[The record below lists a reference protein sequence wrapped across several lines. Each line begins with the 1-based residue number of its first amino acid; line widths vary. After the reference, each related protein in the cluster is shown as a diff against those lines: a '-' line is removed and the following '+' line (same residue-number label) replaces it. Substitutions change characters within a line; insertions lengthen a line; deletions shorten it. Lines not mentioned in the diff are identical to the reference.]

1 MKAVAS
7 IAGPICRAGLAALLC
22 VPASATL
29 AAGNCSF
36 KKQPPVILKNMGPC
50 NFDVGTLSFEG
61 DPVQQ
66 AKCLVTKVE
75 PFGKLGERRETL
87 PDSLANVGTATGLP
101 AREALRELLEERG
114 LGTTLGARLPDPVS
128 HAHDNDPLSRSATYF
143 LIHDTSA
150 PNFRNRR
157 WPADVNTDPGINRLA
172 RYACANKIERAH
184 VFINRMGEIFQPHD
198 FSVPWRATKFEMA
211 VEFGSALKGLTLHVE
226 LVQPRMPEP
235 GRGRSN
241 DYRAPSPGFPP
252 AQYDALALVYT
263 VASVRAGFWLIPVF
277 HAVIDEGIYNK
288 HDDPQNFELDDFAA
302 SLAKLRENLSAIR
315 VSEPKPD

>member
-1 MKAVAS
+1 M
-7 IAGPICRAGLAALLC
+7 IAAGNTAGLVCRAGLAALLC
-22 VPASATL
+22 IPAAAAL

-66 AKCLVTKVE
+66 AKCLITKVE
-75 PFGKLGERRETL
+75 PIGRLGERRETL
-87 PDSLANVGTATGLP
+87 PNSLANVGTATGLP
-101 AREALRELLEERG
+101 ARDALRKLLEERG
-114 LGTTLGARLPDPVS
+114 LGATLGARLSDPVS

-150 PNFRNRR
+150 PNFKNRR

-235 GRGRSN
+235 SRGRGN

-302 SLAKLRENLSAIR
+302 SLAKLRESLSAIR